1 MQRHTKTVILALCAV
16 LLVAATIWAQ
26 AAPATPAAPAAPA
39 PGAKK
44 PKATAVEPIKDVGNV
59 SKGEKIVNDF
69 LIKNDGDADLQIT
82 NVQPACGCTVAEF
95 DKVIKPGQ
103 TGKVHAVVDTT
114 NFNGPIAKGI
124 TVFTNDPAAP
134 QIDLTVRAKVEP
146 YISVKP
152 GYARYIIVQGEQQQG
167 TITQSLWAAD
177 NSSWDIT
184 SVQSPFP
191 YLKVTYR
198 EAKPEE
204 RVPDAK
210 GKQWQIEMSL
220 ANDAKVGPLSDYV
233 LVNTNHPKQKLV
245 QIPVSGFVRPVIAVT
260 PPVADFGKIE
270 LKEPLRK
277 AVNIHNFATEPIKV
291 TSIDPSLP
299 AGIDAKL
306 EPLEEGREYQ
316 VRVVLNPTLAKGP
329 FLGKVTLH
337 TDSPKVPTIEVEF
350 KGIVI

>member
-1 MQRHTKTVILALCAV
+1 MQRHTKTVILALCAA

-26 AAPATPAAPAAPA
+26 AAPKTPAAPAA
-39 PGAKK
+39 GAKK

-69 LIKNDGDADLQIT
+69 MIKNEGEADLQIT
-82 NVQPACGCTVAEF
+82 NVQPACGCTVADF

-103 TGKVHAVVDTT
+103 TGKVHVVVDTT
-114 NFNGPIAKGI
+114 NFSGPIAKGI
-124 TVFTNDPAAP
+124 SVFTNDPAAP
-134 QIDLTVRAKVEP
+134 QVELTVRAKVEP
-146 YISVKP
+146 YISIKP
-152 GYARYIIVQGEQQQG
+152 GYARYIIVQGEASQG
-167 TITQSLWAAD
+167 SIGQTLWAPD
-177 NSSWDIT
+177 GT
-184 SVQSPFP
+184 SFDVVKVESAFPF
-191 YLKVTYR
+191 LKVAYR

-210 GKQWQIEMSL
+210 GKQWQVEMTL
-220 ANDAKVGPLSDYV
+220 AADAKVGPMSDYV
-233 LVNTNHPKQKLV
+233 VVNTNHAKQKMV
-245 QIPVSGFVRPVIAVT
+245 QIPISGFVRPVIAVT
-260 PPVADFGKIE
+260 PPTADFGKIE

-299 AGIDAKL
+299 SGIETKL

-316 VRVVLNPTLAKGP
+316 VRVILNPSMPKGP
-329 FLGKVTLH
+329 FNGKFTIH
-337 TDSPKVPTIEVEF
+337 TDSPKAPTIEVQL